1 MFGQFQ
7 FGRANELGDVDDQL
21 LFLRFAVGSLRSD
34 HVLLFVLEVG
44 IDDQILCFNPGFF
57 FEFPKSTFHV
67 RFPWV
72 HMAFGQVPAIG
83 VLEQ

>member
-44 IDDQILCFNPGFF
+44 IDDQILGLNPGFF
-57 FEFPKSTFHV
+57 FEFAKSAFLV
-67 RFPWV
+67 RFPRI
-72 HMAFGQVPAIG
+72 HMAFG
-83 VLEQ
+83 